1 MNRITPIVTAIFVA
15 MVIVGCAKSEKGQSS
30 SHASSANTASAATAA
45 ASKEDSAPNACSL
58 LTQADAEAVLG
69 ATMKAKPQT
78 RPSVCIYEETSPK
91 GIPATLALTV
101 NARGS
106 EAVESGA
113 WSGFK
118 EVRHFHAGAKNV
130 QVLSDIGQEAY
141 WDGHIEH
148 GKAQTA
154 ALAARTAQSDFVL
167 DLMLLE
173 YRASPEAMKATAK
186 KIAAQL
192 K

>member
-1 MNRITPIVTAIFVA
+1 MNRITLTAMAIFLATV
-15 MVIVGCAKSEKGQSS
+15 VIGCSKSEKVQSS
-30 SHASSANTASAATAA
+30 SPARSATAGSA
-45 ASKEDSAPNACSL
+45 EAPAQSQQDSGPNACTL

-69 ATMKAKPQT
+69 ATMKAKPQA

-106 EAVESGA
+106 EAVENGA
-113 WSGFK
+113 WAGFK

-154 ALAARTAQSDFVL
+154 ALAARTPQSDFVL

-173 YRASPEAMKATAK
+173 YRASPEAMKTTAK
-186 KIAAQL
+186 KIATQL